1 MNECDFAVNVKSI
14 GKMQEK
20 EKDGARNNLGLGEG
34 EVVVGGRLRSLTYK
48 QTREKTTASV

>member
-1 MNECDFAVNVKSI
+1 MNECDFAENVKSI